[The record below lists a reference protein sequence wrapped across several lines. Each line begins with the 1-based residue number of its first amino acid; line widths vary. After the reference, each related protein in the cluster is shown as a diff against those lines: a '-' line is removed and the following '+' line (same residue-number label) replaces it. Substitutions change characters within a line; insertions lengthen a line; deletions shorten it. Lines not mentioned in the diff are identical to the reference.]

1 MIGRLIE
8 VVELMAHKSSAQTD
22 ALNAFVEQMKTEFEW
37 KKAHSELAT
46 KHDLHEMEKRIMV
59 TLQDIIDDA
68 ADESTV
74 IASVVTLLTTL
85 SQQLKDAGTDP
96 AKLQALKDL
105 VDANKKAI
113 ADAIVANTPAAPT
126 P

>member
-1 MIGRLIE
+1 MIDCTLE
-8 VVELMAHKSSAQTD
+8 HLLSALVRSLD
-22 ALNAFVEQMKTEFEW
+22 LDREQRKTEFEW
-37 KKAHSELAT
+37 RKAHEGLAT
-46 KHDLHEMEKRIMV
+46 KHDLQEMEKRIMV